1 MSDKQDFTQ
10 ILIEYGDGKKESLD
24 EMLPAVYAELRRL
37 AEKYLRNERADH
49 TLQPTALV
57 HEAYLRLVDQH
68 SVDWRNRAQFIGM
81 AAQMMRRILVNHAEA
96 HKAAKRGD
104 GTEKVSLDEA
114 MIFFEEQNMDVLS
127 LNEVLNYGYDFPRD
141 GCKYFGNGLYGFDGA
156 ECLVGRQR
164 IADARHIKIYNI
176 SERMLGIV
184 RYADCGNTVRDQG
197 PFVIFAV
204 T

>member
-10 ILIEYGDGKKESLD
+10 ILMEYGDGKKESLD

-127 LNEVLNYGYDFPRD
+127 LNEALNRLAKRDEQKSRVVELRFFGGLTTDETAAVLEKSSATVERD
-141 GCKYFGNGLYGFDGA
+141 WA
-156 ECLVGRQR
+156 
-164 IADARHIKIYNI
+164 
-176 SERMLGIV
+176 
-184 RYADCGNTVRDQG
+184 
-197 PFVIFAV
+197 FAKAWLRRELS
-204 T
+204 